1 MKKVIKI
8 NESDLGHIIN
18 EVMDEIS
25 LKTLQNA
32 AGKYGYSF
40 DEFYT
45 EDREVEEA
53 IKTLQNNLDMFK
65 EDNPNPEANAML
77 QKAYEGLGY
86 IKAYFERKF
95 AQGRN
100 LEDTRDAASYMRRKE
115 FGDDYDDYEEHNGQ
129 ITPEEY
135 QLTKGYQNKRQVIGA
150 INADLKKAFHRRMPM
165 MPDYYNPRVGF
176 KSTYDNDI
184 DSLDVEIDKEV
195 YDKCIGDVEQVM
207 RNHGYR
213 MNGEKN
219 TMNRKGVVN
228 FVKA

>member
-1 MKKVIKI
+1 MKKIIKI

-25 LKTLQNA
+25 LNTLQNV

-45 EDREVEEA
+45 EDKEA
-53 IKTLQNNLDMFK
+53 EKAIETLQEILDMFK
-65 EDNPNPEANAML
+65 EDNPNPGANAML
-77 QKAYEGLGY
+77 QKAYEGLGN

-100 LEDTRDAASYMRRKE
+100 LEDTRNAASYMRRKE
-115 FGDDYDDYEEHNGQ
+115 FGDDYDEYEEHNGQ

-150 INADLKKAFHRRMPM
+150 IDADLKKAFHRRMPM
-165 MPDYYNPRVGF
+165 MPDYYRPRVGF

-184 DSLDVEIDKEV
+184 NSLDVEIDKEV

-207 RNHGYR
+207 GNHGYH
-213 MNGEKN
+213 MNGERN
-219 TMNRKGVVN
+219 TMNSKGVVN
-228 FVKA
+228 FVKM

>member
-1 MKKVIKI
+1 MKKVIKL

-25 LKTLQNA
+25 LQTLQNS

-45 EDREVEEA
+45 EDREVEDA
-53 IKTLQNNLDMFK
+53 IKTLQNSLDMFK
-65 EDNPNPEANAML
+65 EDYPNPEANVML
-77 QKAYEGLGY
+77 QKAYEGLRN

-100 LEDTRDAASYMRRKE
+100 LEDTRDAANYMRRKE
-115 FGDDYDDYEEHNGQ
+115 FGDDYDSYEEHNGQ

-135 QLTKGYQNKRQVIGA
+135 GLVKGYHNKSQVIGA

-165 MPDYYNPRVGF
+165 MPDYYRPSVGF

-184 DSLDVEIDKEV
+184 NSLNIKIDKEV
-195 YDKCIGDVEQVM
+195 YDKCIGDVEKVM
-207 RNHGYR
+207 SNHGYR
-213 MNGEKN
+213 MSGEKN
-219 TMNRKGVVN
+219 TMNNSGVVT
-228 FVKA
+228 FEKM

>member
-8 NESDLGHIIN
+8 NESDLGRIIN

-25 LKTLQNA
+25 LKTLQDS

-45 EDREVEEA
+45 EDGEVEEA
-53 IKTLQNNLDMFK
+53 IKTLQNSLDMFK
-65 EDNPNPEANAML
+65 EDNPNPGANAML

-115 FGDDYDDYEEHNGQ
+115 FGDDYDEYEEHNGQ

-135 QLTKGYQNKRQVIGA
+135 RLTKETG
-150 INADLKKAFHRRMPM
+150 HRSHR
-165 MPDYYNPRVGF
+165 
-176 KSTYDNDI
+176 
-184 DSLDVEIDKEV
+184 
-195 YDKCIGDVEQVM
+195 
-207 RNHGYR
+207 YR
-213 MNGEKN
+213 P
-219 TMNRKGVVN
+219 
-228 FVKA
+228 

>member
-25 LKTLQNA
+25 LNTLQNV

-45 EDREVEEA
+45 GDDEAEKA
-53 IKTLQNNLDMFK
+53 IKTLQKILDMFK
-65 EDNPNPEANAML
+65 EDNPNPEANVML

-115 FGDDYDDYEEHNGQ
+115 FGDDYDEYEEHNGQ

-150 INADLKKAFHRRMPM
+150 IDADLKKAFHRRMPM
-165 MPDYYNPRVGF
+165 MPDYYTPRVGF

-184 DSLDVEIDKEV
+184 NSLDVEIDKEV

-207 RNHGYR
+207 KNHGYR
-213 MNGEKN
+213 MNGERN
-219 TMNRKGVVN
+219 TMHSKGVVN
-228 FVKA
+228 FVKM